1 MQSLRRPR
9 PLTLALFGLFLVVT
23 AGVLV
28 GTVQPWDD
36 ALLRAIGDRRTPALT
51 DWMLGITF
59 LGNGLIEV
67 PMAFTMAWLLWRAGQ
82 GTIGKRYLLGVITGE
97 LFYLLLKALFHR
109 PRPTIIERLGD
120 AGWYS
125 YPSGHTMLAPI
136 LWSFGFLLLATVVA
150 NRVAKGVLMAGA
162 ALVPLLIGASRV
174 YLGVHYPSDVLGA
187 LLLGSAWVVW
197 WWPRSSDDASSS
209 STASVPAIR

>member
-1 MQSLRRPR
+1 MKSLQRPR

-23 AGVLV
+23 AVVLA
-28 GTVQPWDD
+28 GSVQPWDD
-36 ALLRAIGDRRTPALT
+36 AVLRAIGDWRTSTRT

-67 PMAFTMAWLLWRAGQ
+67 PMAFTMAWLLHRAGR
-82 GTIGKRYLLGVITGE
+82 GAIGNRYLLAVVTGE
-97 LFYLLLKALFHR
+97 LCYLLLKALIHR

-136 LWSFGFLLLATVVA
+136 LWSFGFLLLAEAVA
-150 NRVAKGVLMAGA
+150 NRVAKGVLVVGA
-162 ALVPLLIGASRV
+162 VLLPILIGTSRV

-187 LLLGSAWVVW
+187 LSLGSAWVVW
-197 WWPRSSDDASSS
+197 WWPRSSDAARSS
-209 STASVPAIR
+209 STAAVPAIK